1 MIFEA
6 VLVYLEYCWEGDRE
20 T

>member
-6 VLVYLEYCWEGDRE
+6 VLVYLEYRWEGDRE